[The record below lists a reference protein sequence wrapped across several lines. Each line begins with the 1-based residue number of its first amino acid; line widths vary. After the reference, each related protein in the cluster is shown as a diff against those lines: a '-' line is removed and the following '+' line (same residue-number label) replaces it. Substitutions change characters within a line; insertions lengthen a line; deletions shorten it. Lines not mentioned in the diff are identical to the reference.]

1 MNTSIRQWRRKRS
14 GGSEP
19 SSEEKAPDD
28 VTKNSG
34 PVLVMTVGTGDLT
47 RIEETLFTP
56 LRKSIATDAW
66 TRVIL
71 LPSGMTEEFAEKLRN
86 GLETVDA
93 AIRALPAGDENDADR
108 AYAHFDAVLA
118 EVLQATPPHRVVVD
132 FTRGTKAMSA
142 ALVLAATRREVPHL
156 RYVTG
161 PRDHRGM
168 VKAGS
173 EEVRQIRTTV
183 AAGHRRLDLARDLML
198 RGNFPAAE
206 AVLPDPEHPFAE
218 IFPHDVIRVAGAVR
232 TVARFYAAWDRLDYA
247 AASSAAIAGTPTDE
261 WKTLWPVSAAR
272 DWVCAL
278 ARKTDRSDCGAMAA
292 RVRRLVIDLL
302 ANGERRLR
310 HGQHEDALV
319 RAYRVL
325 ELIGQARLFDH
336 GLDSGDLDGTRRAVQ
351 RLQRKIEKKNQAPL
365 AVGRS
370 GALQAGRFQVARLLK
385 ECEDPLA
392 ERLLAF
398 EREALLKPTLRNDSV
413 LIHGFVARAPENAES
428 LRSLFQKLAQL
439 AEADGDPES
448 FDEWLSIA
456 RTPVLE
462 GTERCKAPGK
472 DGAPC

>member
-1 MNTSIRQWRRKRS
+1 MTVNR
-14 GGSEP
+14 
-19 SSEEKAPDD
+19 SSEDEGTDD
-28 VTKNSG
+28 MTTSPG

-47 RIEETLFTP
+47 RIEETLFIP

-71 LPSGMTEEFAEKLRN
+71 LPSGITEEFAEELRN
-86 GLETVDA
+86 GLETVDT

-118 EVLQATPPHRVVVD
+118 EVLQETPPHRVVVD

-161 PRDHRGM
+161 PRDQRGM
-168 VKAGS
+168 VQAGS
-173 EEVRQIRTTV
+173 EEVRQIWTTV

-206 AVLPDPEHPFAE
+206 AVLPDPEHPFAK
-218 IFPHDVIRVAGAVR
+218 IFPHDLIRIAGAVR
-232 TVARFYAAWDRLDYA
+232 TVARFYAAWDRLDFA
-247 AASSAAIAGTPTDE
+247 AASSVAIAATPTDE
-261 WKTLWPVSAAR
+261 WRTLWPVSAAR

-278 ARKTDRSDCGAMAA
+278 ARETDRSDCGAMAA
-292 RVRRLVIDLL
+292 RLRRLVIDLL
-302 ANGERRLR
+302 ANGERRLLQ
-310 HGQHEDALV
+310 GQHEDALV

-336 GLDSGDLDGTRRAVQ
+336 GLDSGDLDCSHRAVQ
-351 RLQRKIEKKNQAPL
+351 RLQRKIEKRNQDPL
-365 AVGRS
+365 TVRHS

-385 ECEDPLA
+385 ECGDPLA

-413 LIHGFVARAPENAES
+413 LIHGFVARAPENSES
-428 LRSLFQKLAQL
+428 LGCLYWKLAQL
-439 AEADGDPES
+439 AASDSGFES
-448 FDEWLSIA
+448 FHAWLSIA
-456 RTPVLE
+456 RMPVFDHRE
-462 GTERCKAPGK
+462 QTAHIGPA
-472 DGAPC
+472 A

>member
-1 MNTSIRQWRRKRS
+1 MTVSR
-14 GGSEP
+14 
-19 SSEEKAPDD
+19 SSEDEGTDD
-28 VTKNSG
+28 MTTSPG

-161 PRDHRGM
+161 PRDHLGM

-218 IFPHDVIRVAGAVR
+218 IFPHDLIRVAGAVR

-247 AASSAAIAGTPTDE
+247 AASSVAVAVTPTDE
-261 WKTLWPVSAAR
+261 WRTLWPVSATR

-278 ARKTDRSDCGAMAA
+278 ARETDRSDSGAMAA
-292 RVRRLVIDLL
+292 RLRRLVIDLL
-302 ANGERRLR
+302 ANGERRLLQ
-310 HGQHEDALV
+310 GQHEDALV

-336 GLDSGDLDGTRRAVQ
+336 GLDSGALDGSRRAVQ
-351 RLQRKIEKKNQAPL
+351 GLQRKIEKKHQDPL
-365 AVGRS
+365 TVARS

-385 ECEDPLA
+385 ECGDPLA
-392 ERLLAF
+392 KHLLAF
-398 EREALLKPTLRNDSV
+398 EGEALLKPTLRNDSV

-439 AEADGDPES
+439 AGADGDPES

-456 RTPVLE
+456 RTPVLDH
-462 GTERCKAPGK
+462 RQQVAHI
-472 DGAPC
+472 GADA